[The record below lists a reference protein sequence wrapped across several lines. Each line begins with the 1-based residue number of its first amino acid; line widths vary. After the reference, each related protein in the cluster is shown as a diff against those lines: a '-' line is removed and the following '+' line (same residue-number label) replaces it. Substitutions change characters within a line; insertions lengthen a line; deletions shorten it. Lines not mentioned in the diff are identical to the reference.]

1 MSWACSVY
9 GGEERK
15 GVYRALVRRPEGRR
29 PLGRPRCG
37 WEDNIKMDFQK
48 VGWGMD
54 WIELAQDS
62 DRWHTLVNDVFMSL
76 PVHIM

>member
-1 MSWACSVY
+1 MSWACSLY

-15 GVYRALVRRPEGRR
+15 GVYRALVRGPEGRR
-29 PLGRPRCG
+29 PLGRPRHG
-37 WEDNIKMDFQK
+37 WEDNIKTDLQK
-48 VGWGMD
+48 VEWGMD